1 MAISQ
6 LPQAPYRQDR
16 KVFITPLVSDVLF
29 SEVRDCNRAAIPD
42 YGTPH
47 PNSSKWPNHKLVF
60 VKPVDIERNEI
71 FEFFYAADRENQDL
85 YNFQYSQG
93 DLVLTRTYIIPRD
106 SLEDFQEPA
115 IGTVDS
121 QFPDYRFASQR
132 VQRVEDKELDSLYV
146 AVQRVYSIK
155 GTIIAADSETKTGF
169 RINRTTT
176 IGNLA
181 LTGGNTSSRYD
192 EKGWTNQT
200 ESVTIT
206 GGKTITTVDQK
217 PFVKIQSDTVVSSAS
232 SVPSTGTG
240 SSRLVYD
247 NGTTKVYEN
256 VTDTSSARTGSAGVE
271 KEARPYANI
280 TTTKSYSTDNNVTTP
295 TGSAQVIFNDGKTV
309 VYEKSLVTAVAKTG
323 DAGQEK
329 EKRPYAELTTNKKYA
344 TTGNVN
350 TNLGSSN
357 VVWTD
362 GQTSIY
368 EVNEITAKAKK
379 GNAGQEKEKR
389 PYDELTTN
397 KKYDTTGNVRTDLG
411 SSNVVWTDG
420 QTSIYEV
427 NEITA
432 KPLTN
437 NKPGDEQQH
446 SLFGTV
452 KTVKTYVRNPEL
464 ASGEIGATNVVW
476 TDGATT
482 IYEKSVASFLSVN
495 RTEYTSAYSKDDTAA
510 VERVN
515 TKFSEKPTDSRE
527 DNYTSKLVY
536 SDGKKY
542 VYEIQETKIE
552 PNNKEWDE
560 LVNYEWPSVLTNFWV
575 ETVESKNTAGLFY
588 YFPRM
593 LFKQGF
599 TGPQRAKVKQ
609 WWQKSKPVIPK
620 PIIMVP
626 SGTTFRSTFYDFTL
640 PPCLHPKMTLGGT
653 IGSRNPEYKVAL
665 DQMVL
670 PATNFTDWPKEVS
683 WTETKLYK
691 GGFLCTQTTIESP
704 DVKYQATQK

>member
-1 MAISQ
+1 MGSSNVVWTDGQTSI
-6 LPQAPYRQDR
+6 Y
-16 KVFITPLVSDVLF
+16 
-29 SEVRDCNRAAIPD
+29 EV
-42 YGTPH
+42 
-47 PNSSKWPNHKLVF
+47 
-60 VKPVDIERNEI
+60 NEI
-71 FEFFYAADRENQDL
+71 
-85 YNFQYSQG
+85 
-93 DLVLTRTYIIPRD
+93 
-106 SLEDFQEPA
+106 
-115 IGTVDS
+115 
-121 QFPDYRFASQR
+121 
-132 VQRVEDKELDSLYV
+132 
-146 AVQRVYSIK
+146 
-155 GTIIAADSETKTGF
+155 
-169 RINRTTT
+169 
-176 IGNLA
+176 
-181 LTGGNTSSRYD
+181 
-192 EKGWTNQT
+192 
-200 ESVTIT
+200 
-206 GGKTITTVDQK
+206 
-217 PFVKIQSDTVVSSAS
+217 
-232 SVPSTGTG
+232 
-240 SSRLVYD
+240 
-247 NGTTKVYEN
+247 
-256 VTDTSSARTGSAGVE
+256 
-271 KEARPYANI
+271 
-280 TTTKSYSTDNNVTTP
+280 
-295 TGSAQVIFNDGKTV
+295 
-309 VYEKSLVTAVAKTG
+309 TAKAKQG

-329 EKRPYAELTTNKKYA
+329 ERRPYAELTTNKKYA

-368 EVNEITAKAKK
+368 EVNEITAKA
-379 GNAGQEKEKR
+379 Q
-389 PYDELTTN
+389 
-397 KKYDTTGNVRTDLG
+397 
-411 SSNVVWTDG
+411 
-420 QTSIYEV
+420 
-427 NEITA
+427 
-432 KPLTN
+432 TN

-452 KTVKTYVRNPEL
+452 KTVKTYVQKPEL
-464 ASGEIGATNVVW
+464 AAGEIGATNVVW
-476 TDGATT
+476 ADGATT

-495 RTEYTSAYSKDDTAA
+495 RNEYTSAYSKDDTAA

-552 PNNKEWDE
+552 PNNKEWEE

-575 ETVESKNTAGLFY
+575 ETIESKNTAGLFY

-609 WWQKSKPVIPK
+609 WWQKSKPAIPE

-640 PPCLHPKMTLGGT
+640 PPCLHPKMTLGGR
-653 IGSRNPEYKVAL
+653 IGSKNPEYKVAV

-670 PATNFTDWPKEVS
+670 PATNFTDWPKQVS

-704 DVKYQATQK
+704 KVNYQATK

>member
-1 MAISQ
+1 
-6 LPQAPYRQDR
+6 
-16 KVFITPLVSDVLF
+16 
-29 SEVRDCNRAAIPD
+29 
-42 YGTPH
+42 
-47 PNSSKWPNHKLVF
+47 
-60 VKPVDIERNEI
+60 
-71 FEFFYAADRENQDL
+71 
-85 YNFQYSQG
+85 
-93 DLVLTRTYIIPRD
+93 
-106 SLEDFQEPA
+106 
-115 IGTVDS
+115 
-121 QFPDYRFASQR
+121 
-132 VQRVEDKELDSLYV
+132 
-146 AVQRVYSIK
+146 
-155 GTIIAADSETKTGF
+155 
-169 RINRTTT
+169 
-176 IGNLA
+176 
-181 LTGGNTSSRYD
+181 
-192 EKGWTNQT
+192 
-200 ESVTIT
+200 
-206 GGKTITTVDQK
+206 
-217 PFVKIQSDTVVSSAS
+217 
-232 SVPSTGTG
+232 
-240 SSRLVYD
+240 
-247 NGTTKVYEN
+247 
-256 VTDTSSARTGSAGVE
+256 
-271 KEARPYANI
+271 
-280 TTTKSYSTDNNVTTP
+280 
-295 TGSAQVIFNDGKTV
+295 
-309 VYEKSLVTAVAKTG
+309 
-323 DAGQEK
+323 
-329 EKRPYAELTTNKKYA
+329 
-344 TTGNVN
+344 
-350 TNLGSSN
+350 LGSSN

-368 EVNEITAKAKK
+368 EVNEVTA
-379 GNAGQEKEKR
+379 R
-389 PYDELTTN
+389 
-397 KKYDTTGNVRTDLG
+397 
-411 SSNVVWTDG
+411 
-420 QTSIYEV
+420 
-427 NEITA
+427 
-432 KPLTN
+432 PLTN

-452 KTVKTYVRNPEL
+452 KTLKTYVQNPEL

-495 RTEYTSAYSKDDTAA
+495 RNEYTSAYSKDDTAA

-515 TKFSEKPTDSRE
+515 TKFSERPTDSRE

-552 PNNKEWDE
+552 PNNKEWEE

-575 ETVESKNTAGLFY
+575 ETIESKNTAGLFY

-653 IGSRNPEYKVAL
+653 IGSRNPEYKVSV

-691 GGFLCTQTTIESP
+691 GGFLCTQTTIASP
-704 DVKYQATQK
+704 DVKYEATKK

>member
-206 GGKTITTVDQK
+206 GGKTITTVEQK

-309 VYEKSLVTAVAKTG
+309 VYEKSLVTAVAKQG
-323 DAGQEK
+323 NAGQEK

-344 TTGNVN
+344 TTGNVS

-357 VVWTD
+357 VIWTD

-368 EVNEITAKAKK
+368 EVNEVTAKA
-379 GNAGQEKEKR
+379 
-389 PYDELTTN
+389 
-397 KKYDTTGNVRTDLG
+397 
-411 SSNVVWTDG
+411 
-420 QTSIYEV
+420 
-427 NEITA
+427 
-432 KPLTN
+432 LTN

-452 KTVKTYVRNPEL
+452 KTLKTYVQKPEL

-482 IYEKSVASFLSVN
+482 IYEKSVTSFLSVN
-495 RTEYTSAYSKDDTAA
+495 RNEYTSAYSKDDTAA

-552 PNNKEWDE
+552 PNNKEWEE

-575 ETVESKNTAGLFY
+575 ETIESKNTAGLFY

-609 WWQKSKPVIPK
+609 WWQKSKPAIPE

-653 IGSRNPEYKVAL
+653 IGSKNPEYKVAV

-670 PATNFTDWPKEVS
+670 PATNFTDWPKQVS

-704 DVKYQATQK
+704 KVNYQATK

>member
-309 VYEKSLVTAVAKTG
+309 VYEKSLVTAVAKQGNAGQEKEKRPYAELTTNKKYATTGNVKTNLGSSNVVWTDGQTSIYEVNEVTAKAKQG

-344 TTGNVN
+344 TTGNVK

-368 EVNEITAKAKK
+368 EVNEVTA
-379 GNAGQEKEKR
+379 R
-389 PYDELTTN
+389 
-397 KKYDTTGNVRTDLG
+397 
-411 SSNVVWTDG
+411 
-420 QTSIYEV
+420 
-427 NEITA
+427 
-432 KPLTN
+432 PLTN

-452 KTVKTYVRNPEL
+452 KTVKTYVQKPEL

-495 RTEYTSAYSKDDTAA
+495 SKEYTSAYSKDDTAA

-552 PNNKEWDE
+552 PNNKEWEE

-575 ETVESKNTAGLFY
+575 ETIESKNTAGLFY

-653 IGSRNPEYKVAL
+653 IGSRNPEYKVSV
-665 DQMVL
+665 DRMVL
-670 PATNFTDWPKEVS
+670 PATNFTDWPKQVS

-704 DVKYQATQK
+704 DVKYEATK

>member
-1 MAISQ
+1 
-6 LPQAPYRQDR
+6 
-16 KVFITPLVSDVLF
+16 
-29 SEVRDCNRAAIPD
+29 
-42 YGTPH
+42 
-47 PNSSKWPNHKLVF
+47 
-60 VKPVDIERNEI
+60 
-71 FEFFYAADRENQDL
+71 
-85 YNFQYSQG
+85 
-93 DLVLTRTYIIPRD
+93 
-106 SLEDFQEPA
+106 
-115 IGTVDS
+115 
-121 QFPDYRFASQR
+121 
-132 VQRVEDKELDSLYV
+132 
-146 AVQRVYSIK
+146 
-155 GTIIAADSETKTGF
+155 
-169 RINRTTT
+169 
-176 IGNLA
+176 
-181 LTGGNTSSRYD
+181 
-192 EKGWTNQT
+192 
-200 ESVTIT
+200 
-206 GGKTITTVDQK
+206 
-217 PFVKIQSDTVVSSAS
+217 
-232 SVPSTGTG
+232 
-240 SSRLVYD
+240 
-247 NGTTKVYEN
+247 
-256 VTDTSSARTGSAGVE
+256 
-271 KEARPYANI
+271 
-280 TTTKSYSTDNNVTTP
+280 
-295 TGSAQVIFNDGKTV
+295 
-309 VYEKSLVTAVAKTG
+309 
-323 DAGQEK
+323 
-329 EKRPYAELTTNKKYA
+329 
-344 TTGNVN
+344 
-350 TNLGSSN
+350 LGSSN

-368 EVNEITAKAKK
+368 EVNEITAKPKT

-389 PYDELTTN
+389 PYAELTTN
-397 KKYDTTGNVRTDLG
+397 KKYATAGDVKTTLG

-452 KTVKTYVRNPEL
+452 KTVKTYGRTPEL
-464 ASGEIGATNVVW
+464 GSGEIGATNVVW
-476 TDGATT
+476 TDGANT

-495 RTEYTSAYSKDDTAA
+495 RNEYTSAYSKDDTAA

-575 ETVESKNTAGLFY
+575 ETIESKNTAGLFY

-609 WWQKSKPVIPK
+609 WWQKSKPFIPK

-653 IGSRNPEYKVAL
+653 IGSRNPEYKVAV
-665 DQMVL
+665 DRMVL
-670 PATNFTDWPKEVS
+670 PATNYTDWPKEVS

-704 DVKYQATQK
+704 DVKYEATK